1 MELHYTTSIFSVAQS
16 GDGILMITI
25 PKDQKSLYDKIRAY
39 EDDKPKVMTIK
50 HYKEQRSLDSNSGF
64 WVMCDRIGKKLGN
77 NKNNI
82 YVELVKEFGVFD
94 DVILIAE
101 AQETYERRHN
111 KSSSVDFDKDIS
123 LCEVVERY
131 KKGQQEWVKLRCYAG
146 TSTYE
151 SDEFKPLLDGTIE
164 KAKDMGIP
172 FFSKRELEQMALLW
186 DKRKGVSE

>member
-1 MELHYTTSIFSVAQS
+1 MELTYKHSVFAVS
-16 GDGILMITI
+16 ATGDAMFMITI
-25 PKDQKSLYDKIRAY
+25 PKSESHLYDKVRAY
-39 EDDKPKVMTIK
+39 EDDKLKVMTIN

-94 DVILIAE
+94 DVILIAK

-111 KSSSVDFDKDIS
+111 KSSSVDFDKDVS

-172 FFSKRELEQMALLW
+172 FFSKHELEQMALLW
-186 DKRKGVSE
+186 DKRKGVTE